1 MAFRRRLPGRPRGLG
16 KCDDEDVGGA
26 PMDRDRAM
34 AAAAAAPPPP
44 PPPDPPSIS
53 PVGVGG
59 LGTAAMLG
67 SDVCIDD
74 GREDPPAVD
83 DEDILCVLTG

>member
-1 MAFRRRLPGRPRGLG
+1 MLPGRPRGLG

-26 PMDRDRAM
+26 PMDHDRAM
-34 AAAAAAPPPP
+34 AVAATPPPP
-44 PPPDPPSIS
+44 TPPTPLPPDPLSKS

-67 SDVCIDD
+67 SDVCIED

-83 DEDILCVLTG
+83 DEDILCVLAG

>member
-34 AAAAAAPPPP
+34 AAAAAAAPPRPP
-44 PPPDPPSIS
+44 LDEPPSIS

-67 SDVCIDD
+67 SDVCIEE

-83 DEDILCVLTG
+83 DEDILCVLT